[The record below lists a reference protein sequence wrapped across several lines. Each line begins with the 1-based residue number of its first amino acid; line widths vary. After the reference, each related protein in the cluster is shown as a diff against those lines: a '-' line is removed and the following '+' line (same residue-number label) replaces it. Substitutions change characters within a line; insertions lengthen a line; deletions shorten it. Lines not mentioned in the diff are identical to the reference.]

1 MTANPDREEIRW
13 ELDKILDFLNSLIQL
28 HQSEQ
33 NAFWNIYEKIHS
45 WFINGRNSI
54 IAVIGFGIGI
64 IISLVAIE
72 ELGREYLIF
81 IVYGLVG
88 ASIVFVGINIFL
100 NKIGKKY
107 QTVNEAYANY
117 FLELLETKGWLLGAS
132 IKDLPTKEQ
141 LIFLVNFTFV
151 ISQVIGY
158 NIQSKLK
165 NFFKGNYPEFKA
177 VKQAFLIAKEN
188 LEEYKKLDLKIVKTI
203 EEFVRD
209 FEKKDKKKKTFD

>member
-1 MTANPDREEIRW
+1 MSSDREEIRW

-33 NAFWNIYEKIHS
+33 NVFWDIYEKIHS
-45 WFINGRNSI
+45 WFISGRNSI

-72 ELGREYLIF
+72 ELGREYVVL

-100 NKIGKKY
+100 NKIIKKY
-107 QTVNEAYANY
+107 QIVNEAYAKD
-117 FLELLETKGWLLGAS
+117 FLELLEIKGWLIGAS
-132 IKDLPTKEQ
+132 IKDKPNKEQ
-141 LIFLVNFTFV
+141 IMFLVKFTFV
-151 ISQVIGY
+151 ISQVISY
-158 NIQSKLK
+158 NIQLK
-165 NFFKGNYPEFKA
+165 IQTVFKGDRPEIKGIEEA
-177 VKQAFLIAKEN
+177 YQIAKED
-188 LEEYKKLDLKIVKTI
+188 LEHYKKLDLKIVKTI